1 MEKLKLSNLYK
12 RNKRYIVL
20 ISLLSLLYSFFLS
33 YPLSILRDYIDSAA
47 NSINNFN
54 RLIIL
59 VVIYLLCLIISYS
72 ILNFQKY
79 LTYKIQNKLSHE
91 LRLKAYDHL
100 TTLYQDFFDNS
111 ELTEIVNKVIQDS
124 DIVIQGFLSPIV
136 NVSKAVFSFSFGFYF
151 MWIINRY
158 LALIILPF
166 SIIFGVVTKL
176 SSRKFKKLA
185 AENRKKNSVMWKVLQ
200 ENLRG
205 IRDIHALCQEKQQRS
220 QVENA
225 SLQMQDNYT
234 NTAKFAFKMNMINNF
249 AFILLISS
257 LVIGGSI
264 LIKNNLVSIGAIAA
278 IITYNNL
285 LASPIQDIVAM
296 FQDVFKVKVSIS
308 RLNELFNTKSD
319 NSYNYGFDNQ
329 IKIEQKNA
337 LIFKNVSF
345 AYLGKET
352 ILKNISF
359 AIEPGKKYAFVG
371 KTGCGKS
378 TILKLCLGIYERM
391 QGEIYLF
398 GNKLDEKNKC
408 LLRKQMGF
416 IFQDTFL
423 FNGTIY
429 DNITFA
435 NKDATL
441 DEVQKVIQIACVDE
455 IISKKNFGIN
465 TIIGENG
472 VQLSGGERQRI
483 GIARTLL
490 KKPKILFLDEATSSL
505 DNETERRIMEN
516 IFREFKHLTIVII
529 AHRLSTIVNVDK
541 IFYLENGS
549 IIEEGDH
556 ETLLKLSANY
566 KKLYYANLKLN
577 ENK

>member
-158 LALIILPF
+158 LALIILLF
-166 SIIFGVVTKL
+166 SIIFGLVTKL

-225 SLQMQDNYT
+225 SLQMQNNYT

-296 FQDVFKVKVSIS
+296 FQDIFKVKVSIS
-308 RLNELFNTKSD
+308 RLNELFNTQSD
-319 NSYNYGFDNQ
+319 NSYSYGFDNQ
-329 IKIEQKNA
+329 IKIEQKDA

-345 AYLGKET
+345 AYSGKEP
-352 ILKNISF
+352 ILKNINF
-359 AIEPGKKYAFVG
+359 VIEPRKKYAFVG

-378 TILKLCLGIYERM
+378 TILKLCSGIYDRM

-398 GNKLDEKNKC
+398 GNKLEEKNKC

-435 NKDATL
+435 NKNATL
-441 DEVQKVIQIACVDE
+441 DEVQKVVQIACVDE

-465 TIIGENG
+465 TTIGENG

-505 DNETERRIMEN
+505 DNETERKIMEN
-516 IFREFKHLTIVII
+516 IFREFKNLTIVII

-556 ETLLKLSANY
+556 ETLLRLSSNY
-566 KKLYYANLKLN
+566 KNLYYANLKLN
-577 ENK
+577 GNK